1 MGIEQQC
8 CFASYLYLGSPIS
21 QPLLFFFLKLVLYF
35 IRKLAWGMIHL
46 QWITLIDGFSSSWT
60 TEQSFRPSPAVA
72 WGLHTVSCCIASPKV
87 QVPESKENF
96 VRSRK
101 REHWLQGSY
110 FEPNLGCYVL
120 LCFLCS
126 GLAVDHRAHITHSIT
141 LVIMNLVVQEY

>member
-21 QPLLFFFLKLVLYF
+21 QPLLFFFFLKLVLYF
-35 IRKLAWGMIHL
+35 IRKLGWGMIHL

-110 FEPNLGCYVL
+110 FIVSAKFSYFILKEGTVGYWIDYFMFYCDIYLYML
-120 LCFLCS
+120 L
-126 GLAVDHRAHITHSIT
+126 
-141 LVIMNLVVQEY
+141 